1 MPQPAGYSGRTLIQK
16 LGLKPGQV
24 LAAVDPPER
33 YADLAEP
40 LPEGATIRPLAPGGD
55 PGEAALIHLF
65 VRDRGA
71 LEGAGPALASRARPG
86 AALWISW
93 PKKSSPLFAGVTEDT
108 VREVMLPTGWVDV
121 KVAAVD
127 ADWSALKLL
136 RRRA

>member
-16 LGLKPGQV
+16 IGLKPNQR
-24 LAAVDPPER
+24 LAAIDPPAD
-33 YADLAEP
+33 YAALMEP
-40 LPEGATIRPLAPGGD
+40 LPEGASIRPLGADDGPGD
-55 PGEAALIHLF
+55 AAVVHLF
-65 VRDRGA
+65 VRGRGD
-71 LEGAGPALASRARPG
+71 LERAGPRLAAAARPG
-86 AALWISW
+86 TALWISW
-93 PKKSSPLFAGVTEDT
+93 PKKASPLFAGVTEDS